1 MFPSIKRT
9 ARDKPYD
16 PSATCHIDGKVLKL
30 DRWDKI
36 TRRLI
41 IAPIDTMG
49 AFSSL
54 WIINTR
60 RKGIRC
66 LRFMNSVIGIRKV
79 D

>member
-1 MFPSIKRT
+1 MLPSIKRT

-30 DRWDKI
+30 NRWDKI

-49 AFSSL
+49 AFSFL
-54 WIINTR
+54 RINNTR
-60 RKGIRC
+60 RKVIRC